1 MSLIK
6 NEQPKEKQEAAYMTR
21 DALKRDAYK
30 ISKKSRQQKETETA
44 VQQEPSLQELQEEM
58 LNLSYMKKA
67 TADEANQDKQVSI
80 LLSTVLEIGRI
91 QEDFMK
97 SMLEKFDEMNE
108 NQLKLLNVENEY
120 RKDVV
125 KNLAD
130 TYASMFSEVKNSQIK
145 ANNDMQKAFRG
156 LFSNLIKN
164 LNSAKKN
171 LKNTADHT
179 RSTADRIMKL
189 EKFKYYFIMST
200 PVVMIADIIIHF
212 LK

>member
-6 NEQPKEKQEAAYMTR
+6 NEQPKEQQETFYMTR

-30 ISKKSRQQKETETA
+30 ISKKSHQQKETETA

-156 LFSNLIKN
+156 LFSNLIKS

>member
-1 MSLIK
+1 
-6 NEQPKEKQEAAYMTR
+6 
-21 DALKRDAYK
+21 
-30 ISKKSRQQKETETA
+30 
-44 VQQEPSLQELQEEM
+44 M

-145 ANNDMQKAFRG
+145 ANNDMQKAFKG
-156 LFSNLIKN
+156 LFSNLIKS

-200 PVVMIADIIIHF
+200 PVVMIVDIIIHF